1 MTKGTATMHRFHAA
15 AWLSC
20 VALLVLSGCAGNG
33 DASRTDPPVP
43 TAVAQNQP
51 SAVPAIEPYQV
62 KLETSKGDVVIQVH
76 PEWAPR
82 GAERFKE
89 LVEAGF
95 YDDCRFFRVV
105 DGFMAQ
111 IGMNGDP
118 AVNAQW
124 QDNTIPD
131 DPVMESNTRGKVTFA
146 TSGPDSRT
154 SQFFITYDD
163 NSFLD
168 GQGFSPF
175 GEVVEGMDVVDSLY
189 NGYGDGPPE
198 GRGPRQ
204 DLIAERGNEYLKAQF
219 PELDYIKTASIVG
232 AEAAADAGAT
242 DADVTPAESPI
253 EDGTTLTEPAPE
265 TGN

>member
-1 MTKGTATMHRFHAA
+1 MHRLSAA

-20 VALLVLSGCAGNG
+20 LAVLLLSGCAGNG
-33 DASRTDPPVP
+33 DASRSDPPIP
-43 TAVAQNQP
+43 TAGAQDQP
-51 SAVPAIEPYQV
+51 TAAPTIEPYQV

-95 YDDCRFFRVV
+95 YDECRFFRVV
-105 DGFMAQ
+105 EGFMAQ

-124 QDNTIPD
+124 QNNTIPD
-131 DPVMESNTRGKVTFA
+131 DPVKQSNTRGKVTFA

-154 SQFFITYDD
+154 SQFFISYGD

-168 GQGFSPF
+168 PQGFSPF

-189 NGYGDGPPE
+189 NGYGEGAPQGLGPDQ
-198 GRGPRQ
+198 GM
-204 DLIAERGNEYLKAQF
+204 IAERGNEYLNAEF
-219 PELDYIKTASIVG
+219 PMLDYIKTARIVG
-232 AEAAADAGAT
+232 AEAATDASAT
-242 DADVTPAESPI
+242 DTSTTPAESPV
-253 EDGTTLTEPAPE
+253 EDGTILTEPAPE
-265 TGN
+265 SGN

>member
-1 MTKGTATMHRFHAA
+1 MHRLHAA

-20 VALLVLSGCAGNG
+20 VGCLVLSGCAGNG
-33 DASRTDPPVP
+33 DASRSDPPVP
-43 TAVAQNQP
+43 TAAAQNQP
-51 SAVPAIEPYQV
+51 SGAPAIAPYQV
-62 KLETSKGDVVIQVH
+62 KLETSKGDVVIEVH

-82 GAERFKE
+82 GAARFKE
-89 LVEAGF
+89 LVEAGY

-118 AVNAQW
+118 AVNSQW
-124 QDNTIPD
+124 QDNTFPD

-154 SQFFITYDD
+154 SQFFISYGD

-175 GEVVEGMDVVDSLY
+175 GEIVEGMDVVDSLY
-189 NGYGDGPPE
+189 NGYGDGPPQ
-198 GRGPRQ
+198 GRGPRP
-204 DLIAERGNEYLKAQF
+204 DLGAERGNEYLNAEF
-219 PELDYIKTASIVG
+219 PMLDYVKTARIVG
-232 AEAAADAGAT
+232 SEPTAEAGAT
-242 DADVTPAESPI
+242 ATDAGSAESPV
-253 EDGTTLTEPAPE
+253 EEGTTLTEPGPE
-265 TGN
+265 SGN